1 MNENVI
7 ISTKEKAEKGT
18 EKNGKKKH
26 KKRAKKRSKKSS
38 MNVDKCQKER
48 IRSE

>member
-7 ISTKEKAEKGT
+7 IWTKEKAEKGT

-26 KKRAKKRSKKSS
+26 KKRASKEVKSHQWMLTSVKR
-38 MNVDKCQKER
+38 KE
-48 IRSE
+48 